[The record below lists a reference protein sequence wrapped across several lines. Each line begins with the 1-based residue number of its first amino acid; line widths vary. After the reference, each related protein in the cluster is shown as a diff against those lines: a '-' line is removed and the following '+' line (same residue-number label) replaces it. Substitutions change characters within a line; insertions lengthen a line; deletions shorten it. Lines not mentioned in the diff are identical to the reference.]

1 MRLAPRLNLFPMDK
15 IRTKL
20 FLSISAGSA
29 ADTQH
34 MGILNPASCRQM
46 PGGFGGTMSFVLLR
60 RPGGVYQQTAF
71 PHKHSPIKANAAE
84 KSKIGIT
91 GEPVRLAAGTEE
103 AKDLINDRL
112 LRSPVN

>member
-20 FLSISAGSA
+20 FLSVSAGSA

-34 MGILNPASCRQM
+34 MGIINPASCQM
-46 PGGFGGTMSFVLLR
+46 PGGFGGTISFVLLWG
-60 RPGGVYQQTAF
+60 PGGVYQQSAF
-71 PHKHSPIKANAAE
+71 LHKHSPIKVNAAE

-103 AKDLINDRL
+103 ARDLINDRL